1 MLALTA
7 TPELVCDSPR
17 SVISTPPSPSH
28 DTSFADEPISDH
40 LLHAMPSIYA
50 AREDLFLE
58 GDEQSHILEVVEGV
72 ICAYRLLPDGH
83 RHVVSFYFPGD
94 LIGYCCPS
102 VHTFSA
108 QALTRVRVRRIPRS
122 SINHLIETR
131 PQFARR
137 LLKLAADELTM
148 TREHMLCLAAK
159 SAEARMAVFLL
170 ALARR
175 NREAGGDPARIEL
188 PMTRVDIGDYL
199 GLTIETVS
207 RTLSKLK
214 RNGIIA
220 LPRTTTVL
228 IRDAAVLRTMAQG

>member
-1 MLALTA
+1 MLALSA
-7 TPELVCDSPR
+7 SPDVIGESPR
-17 SVISTPPSPSH
+17 NVFSLPLPPRRDDAP
-28 DTSFADEPISDH
+28 EP
-40 LLHAMPSIYA
+40 LNEQLAHAMPSVYS

-58 GDEQSHILEVVEGV
+58 GDESSHILEVVEGV

-94 LIGYCCPS
+94 LIGYCSPS
-102 VHTFSA
+102 THTFSA
-108 QALTRVRVRRIPRS
+108 QALTKVRVRRIPRHLL
-122 SINHLIETR
+122 NQLIETR

-170 ALARR
+170 ALSRR
-175 NREAGGDPARIEL
+175 NRDTGADPARVEL

-207 RTLSKLK
+207 RTFSKLK
-214 RNGIIA
+214 RAGTIA

-228 IRDAAVLRTMAQG
+228 IRDAAALTAMAQG

>member
-1 MLALTA
+1 MLALSA
-7 TPELVCDSPR
+7 SQDIVCEGPRNVFAFPLPSRRDADSEQ
-17 SVISTPPSPSH
+17 ISEQ
-28 DTSFADEPISDH
+28 FAQT
-40 LLHAMPSIYA
+40 MPSVYA

-58 GDEQSHILEVVEGV
+58 GDESSHVVEVVEGV

-94 LIGYCCPS
+94 LIGYCSPS
-102 VHTFSA
+102 THTFSA
-108 QALTRVRVRRIPRS
+108 QALTKVRVRRIPR
-122 SINHLIETR
+122 NVLNQLIETR

-170 ALARR
+170 ALSRR
-175 NREAGGDPARIEL
+175 NRETGGDPARVEL

-207 RTLSKLK
+207 RTFSKLK
-214 RNGIIA
+214 RSGIIA

-228 IRDAAVLRTMAQG
+228 IRDAAVLAEMAQG